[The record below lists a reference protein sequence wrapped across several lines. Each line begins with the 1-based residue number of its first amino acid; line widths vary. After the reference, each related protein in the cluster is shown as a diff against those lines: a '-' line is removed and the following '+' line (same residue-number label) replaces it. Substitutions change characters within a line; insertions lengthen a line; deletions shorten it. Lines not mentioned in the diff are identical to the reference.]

1 MILLVLM
8 GWEDE
13 EGDLIQESEVFAG
26 EGSSKGV
33 LEEKPGVVCE
43 GCVCRCASGM
53 RMRAGGRALGDWGKY
68 LPGLFKAL
76 QLVCGERTL

>member
-8 GWEDE
+8 GWKD

-26 EGSSKGV
+26 EETLKGV
-33 LEEKPGVVCE
+33 LEEKPGVVCV

-53 RMRAGGRALGDWGKY
+53 RVRAGG
-68 LPGLFKAL
+68 
-76 QLVCGERTL
+76 